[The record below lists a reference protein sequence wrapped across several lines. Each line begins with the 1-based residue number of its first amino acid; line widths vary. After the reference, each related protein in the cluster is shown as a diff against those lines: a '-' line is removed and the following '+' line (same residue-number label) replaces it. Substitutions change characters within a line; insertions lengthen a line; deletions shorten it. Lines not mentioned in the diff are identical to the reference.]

1 LTSKVL
7 VRRLWTVDWMETVT
21 TIAQQH
27 GSRLFFSIHSAAEV
41 DLANRY
47 IYSRGLAG
55 YPACW
60 LIMIG
65 YRYDDATGCRLAAAI
80 SAYRSSTAG
89 LSS

>member
-7 VRRLWTVDWMETVT
+7 VRRLWTVDWMETVA

-55 YPACW
+55 YP
-60 LIMIG
+60 LILIG
-65 YRYDDATGCRLAAAI
+65 YQYDDATGCRLAAAI
-80 SAYRSSTAG
+80 SAYRPSTAG